1 MTSLSNRHIKELA
14 ALQGFD
20 LCGITPGKHFAE
32 NEAYFKAWLE
42 KGYNSSLGY
51 MGRYLDRRF
60 DVRRLVEGAQT
71 VVVCAISYKN
81 RVSEGYPQEFRTRV
95 ASYACTRD
103 YHQTIKEMLSAL
115 AGERTVAEAA
125 EEIKLRSRQ
134 YAKRQLTWL
143 RRNQAIHWILWK
155 KERDF
160 PRALQISTEILRA
173 AGLG

>member
-81 RVSEGYPQEFRTRV
+81 RGSEGYPQEFRTRV

-115 AGERTVAEAA
+115 FE
-125 EEIKLRSRQ
+125 
-134 YAKRQLTWL
+134 
-143 RRNQAIHWILWK
+143 
-155 KERDF
+155 
-160 PRALQISTEILRA
+160 ALQQEYPEVKGRCFVDTARCWRSNWPSKPDWAGSDVNRCSSLRNS
-173 AGLG
+173 GLSSYSESWY

>member
-1 MTSLSNRHIKELA
+1 
-14 ALQGFD
+14 
-20 LCGITPGKHFAE
+20 
-32 NEAYFKAWLE
+32 
-42 KGYNSSLGY
+42 
-51 MGRYLDRRF
+51 
-60 DVRRLVEGAQT
+60 
-71 VVVCAISYKN
+71 
-81 RVSEGYPQEFRTRV
+81 
-95 ASYACTRD
+95 
-103 YHQTIKEMLSAL
+103 MLSAL